1 VTIAGM
7 SPVLHYFYDPLCGWC
22 YASHPLIE
30 AVRTVPG
37 LVIQMHPGGML
48 AGVNRQMTS
57 APLREFILGH
67 VRRITAMTGQRFT
80 AAYTDQL
87 LSDPTV
93 IFDSEPPTGAILAA
107 VELGCDGLEVLAHI
121 QKAQYLDGRRVCEPA
136 TLAELAVELGLD
148 RAAFAERLNYL
159 RSSTVREHIERSRR
173 FMREVGGQG
182 FPTFAL
188 ETGGRPA
195 LLDNA
200 EWLGRPDEWRAEIER
215 RVRRTSH

>member
-1 VTIAGM
+1 M
-7 SPVLHYFYDPLCGWC
+7 SHVLHYVYDPLCGWC

-48 AGVNRQMTS
+48 AYANRQVTS

-67 VRRITAMTGQRFT
+67 ARRITAMTGQRFSP
-80 AAYTDQL
+80 AYTDGL
-87 LSDPTV
+87 LADPTV
-93 IFDSEPPTGAILAA
+93 IFDSEPPTGAVLAA
-107 VELGCDGLEVLAHI
+107 VEMGCDGLDVLAHI
-121 QKAQYLDGRRVCEPA
+121 QKAQYLDGRRVSEPA

-148 RAAFAERLNYL
+148 RVGFTERLHYL
-159 RSSTVREHIERSRR
+159 RGTGVREHIEQGRR
-173 FMREVGGQG
+173 VLREVGGQG

-188 ETGGRPA
+188 ETGGRRE

-200 EWLGRPDEWRAEIER
+200 QWLGRPDEWRAEIER
-215 RVRRTSH
+215 RVRRANH

>member
-1 VTIAGM
+1 MAAM
-7 SPVLHYFYDPLCGWC
+7 SQVLHYFYDPLCGWC

-37 LVIQMHPGGML
+37 LTVQMHAGGML
-48 AGVNRQMTS
+48 AGMNRQMTS
-57 APLREFILGH
+57 AALREFILSH
-67 VRRITAMTGQRFT
+67 VRRITAMTGQRFN

-107 VELGCDGLEVLAHI
+107 VELGCDGLDVLAHI
-121 QKAQYLDGRRVCEPA
+121 QKAQYLDGRRVSEPA
-136 TLAELAVELGLD
+136 TLIELAVELGLD
-148 RAAFAERLNYL
+148 RTAFAQRLTYL
-159 RSSTVREHIERSRR
+159 RGTGVREHIDRARR

-188 ETGGRPA
+188 ATGGQPE

-215 RVRRTSH
+215 RVRRAAH

>member
-1 VTIAGM
+1 M
-7 SPVLHYFYDPLCGWC
+7 SHVLHYFYDPLCGWC

-30 AVRTVPG
+30 AVRTLPG
-37 LVIQMHPGGML
+37 LRIEMHPGGML

-67 VRRITAMTGQRFT
+67 ARRITAMTGQRFD

-121 QKAQYLDGRRVCEPA
+121 QKAQYLNGRRVSEPA

-148 RAAFAERLNYL
+148 RTAFAERLNYL
-159 RSSTVREHIERSRR
+159 RYSVVREQIERSRR

-188 ETGGRPA
+188 ETGGERA

-200 EWLGRPDEWRAEIER
+200 EWLGRPEEWRAEIER
-215 RVRRTSH
+215 RVRHASH